1 MPLCFD
7 VTGLGRKKMEKV
19 EEMSGYSKL
28 RKFSGGEAGFFRFFA
43 SLPLVSLL
51 SYIIR

>member
-28 RKFSGGEAGFFRFFA
+28 RKNFQVGKLDFSGF
-43 SLPLVSLL
+43 LL
-51 SYIIR
+51 HSH